1 MITLFCCFHSGY
13 YCWIIFRSRSVSSL
27 IPSGNFFLMCTSS
40 SSLSSSASSLSVSR
54 QRGDTESPR
63 RKPIPLAE
71 RARQIGTA
79 LLIWIC
85 PRNQTKPHLFLPPYL
100 AHPPPR
106 SEIHLFVHFL
116 VLFKVFEALI
126 LRTCSELSTP
136 LIPPTFSPEQNPPH
150 QPLGQIPDIKVG
162 IEEPSVRYR

>member
-1 MITLFCCFHSGY
+1 MISVFCCLHSGY
-13 YCWIIFRSRSVSSL
+13 YYWIIFRSRSVSSL
-27 IPSGNFFLMCTSS
+27 IPSGNFVLMCTSS

-54 QRGDTESPR
+54 QRGDTESPH
-63 RKPIPLAE
+63 RKPICLAE

-79 LLIWIC
+79 FLIWIC
-85 PRNQTKPHLFLPPYL
+85 LRNQTKPHLFLPPYL
-100 AHPPPR
+100 AHPPPH

-136 LIPPTFSPEQNPPH
+136 LISPTFSPEQNPPISPRGRS
-150 QPLGQIPDIKVG
+150 QT
-162 IEEPSVRYR
+162 